1 MSNVLTL
8 ARPYARAAYDLAKA
22 ESAGAAWSAKLGFAA
37 QVAAHGEV
45 QVLIGSPKLQAADRI
60 ALFLPEGESAES
72 SYGRF
77 VALLEQNGRLPLL
90 AEIARLFEELRAEDE
105 RTLRV
110 RVRTA
115 MAIDAVQEQRL
126 VGALA
131 QRFDRQVTLDVH
143 LEPKLIGGAIVEAGD
158 VVIDGS
164 LRGRLERLR
173 AELVS

>member
-1 MSNVLTL
+1 MSNAQTL
-8 ARPYARAAYDLAKA
+8 ARPYARAAYEYAKA
-22 ESAGAAWSAKLGFAA
+22 EGAGAAWSSKLAFAA
-37 QVAAHGEV
+37 QVAALEDVHALV
-45 QVLIGSPKLQAADRI
+45 GSPKLRAADRV
-60 ALFLPEGESAES
+60 ALFLPEGDAPDG
-72 SYGRF
+72 SYARF
-77 VALLEQNGRLPLL
+77 LALLEENGRLPLL
-90 AEIARLFEELRAEDE
+90 ADIARLYEELRADDE
-105 RTLRV
+105 RTLKV

-115 MAIDAVQEQRL
+115 MTIDPVQEQRL

-143 LEPKLIGGAIVEAGD
+143 LDPELIGGAIVEAGD